1 MHKTSKKRYEH
12 TTTLTFGSRDGA
24 VSGRERVDDN
34 KRFASSGLSSLSYH
48 NKVVFSLYRLQH
60 ITRTL
65 YHCSIIG
72 EKLGYGMG

>member
-1 MHKTSKKRYEH
+1 MNL
-12 TTTLTFGSRDGA
+12 TTYNNFDIRITRWSCEWR
-24 VSGRERVDDN
+24 RVDDN
-34 KRFASSGLSSLSYH
+34 KSFASSGLSSLSYH